1 MMGSSGSASG
11 SARGSR
17 QWFDFVQQNTHTHKK
32 VTRQYGCQLRLL
44 FVCVLMKDLMPIVH
58 RTHTPNKT
66 TNPSA
71 FFLLFAFKWRLLP
84 DGGTNHLHT
93 YISPSVV
100 CPFCFALFEEK
111 SPLNCQIEKQSLQD
125 SIDRYSTL

>member
-1 MMGSSGSASG
+1 MMGSSGSAAG

-58 RTHTPNKT
+58 RTHTHQIKRPIH
-66 TNPSA
+66 PP
-71 FFLLFAFKWRLLP
+71 LF
-84 DGGTNHLHT
+84 
-93 YISPSVV
+93 S
-100 CPFCFALFEEK
+100 FCFQMAAPSRWWHQSSSYVCIAIRRVPILF
-111 SPLNCQIEKQSLQD
+111 CSLRRKIPTEL
-125 SIDRYSTL
+125 SNRETVAAAFHR